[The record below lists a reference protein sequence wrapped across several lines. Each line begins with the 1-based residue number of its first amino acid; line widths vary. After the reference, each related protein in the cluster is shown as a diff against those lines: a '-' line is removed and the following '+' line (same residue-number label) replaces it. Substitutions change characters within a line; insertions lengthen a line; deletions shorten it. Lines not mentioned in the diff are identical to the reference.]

1 MQAPLCTRASLNGCT
16 VVPMDRDGLLAM
28 VHRLGEEF
36 RRRGMR
42 THLTPL
48 RIYWL
53 ALRHGLVQ
61 DEGHALHL
69 TLSEETVVE
78 WFKLLRLPPYQH
90 AYPVRPSASSCPA
103 CGPRDS
109 AEGEL
114 AVERT
119 FPDGRKVV
127 CLNCR
132 SAWLEVEAPTR
143 LGRGSDA
150 SVRRP

>member
-1 MQAPLCTRASLNGCT
+1 
-16 VVPMDRDGLLAM
+16 MDRGSLLAM
-28 VHRLGEEF
+28 VQRLGDEF

-61 DEGHALHL
+61 DEGHALQL

-78 WFKLLRLPPYQH
+78 WFKLLRLPPYQD
-90 AYPVRPSASSCPA
+90 AYPVRAAGSACLA
-103 CGPRDS
+103 CGPR
-109 AEGEL
+109 ATAAAEL
-114 AVERT
+114 ATERT

-127 CLNCR
+127 CLACR
-132 SAWLEVEAPTR
+132 SAWLEVEAVTR
-143 LGRGSDA
+143 MGRGSDA
-150 SVRRP
+150 PSRRS